1 MGSES
6 TGRGVAFVKAKRI
19 QNQIHFASPGFIVNS
34 LESGTVVGAN
44 KSINV
49 G

>member
-1 MGSES
+1 MAQRAQG
-6 TGRGVAFVKAKRI
+6 GGVAFVKATI
-19 QNQIHFASPGFIVNS
+19 QNQIQFASPGFIVNS
-34 LESGTVVGAN
+34 FESGTVVGAN